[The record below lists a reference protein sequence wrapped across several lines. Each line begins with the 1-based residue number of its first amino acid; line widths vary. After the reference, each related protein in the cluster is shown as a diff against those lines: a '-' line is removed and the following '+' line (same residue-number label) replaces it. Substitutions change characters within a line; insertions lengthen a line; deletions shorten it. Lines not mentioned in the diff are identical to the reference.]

1 MKFSLFVM
9 AFALINVLP
18 LTAQAFDDTRM
29 PTLKTHGGEAPY
41 EQEAMKK
48 SYSTV
53 IKAVAF
59 HSDSCGSCKV
69 IGPRITEALEIINPN
84 KVEMVKFDF
93 TNKQTIEETKSLAI
107 AKDVD
112 PILQKFGARTGW
124 IALVN
129 SSGEVVD
136 KIKVDHDIGE
146 MAAKLAVAI
155 ANAS

>member
-1 MKFSLFVM
+1 MKFSLFLM
-9 AFALINVLP
+9 AFALINLLP
-18 LTAQAFDDTRM
+18 ITAQAFDNTRM
-29 PTLKTHGGEAPY
+29 PSLKTHGGEAHH
-41 EQEAMKK
+41 ETMAHTRQGVA
-48 SYSTV
+48 

-69 IGPRITEALEIINPN
+69 IGPRIVEALEIINPS
-84 KVEMVKFDF
+84 KVEIIKLDF
-93 TNKQTIEETKSLAI
+93 TNKQTIEETKTLAI
-107 AKDVD
+107 AKDID
-112 PILQKFGARTGW
+112 PVLQKFGARTGW